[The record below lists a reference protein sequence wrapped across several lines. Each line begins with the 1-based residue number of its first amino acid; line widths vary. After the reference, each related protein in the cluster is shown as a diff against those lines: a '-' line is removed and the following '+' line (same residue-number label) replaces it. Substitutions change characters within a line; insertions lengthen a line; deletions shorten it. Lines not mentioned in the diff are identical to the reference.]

1 MYSVDLSHYNTP
13 ILLDIYGR
21 EHIFNKD
28 NQIIRINEIGYFTK
42 DELKNMTKEELI
54 AEYERLNDKYVIA
67 EVVKKGLQEE
77 VDRLYEV
84 KLDLETQLM
93 ENGWAEYV
101 DDKLIT
107 IKSEVNETLDKIYA
121 AILRGEDPKDTIMQL
136 KQELE
141 ERYD

>member
-1 MYSVDLSHYNTP
+1 M
-13 ILLDIYGR
+13 I
-21 EHIFNKD
+21 
-28 NQIIRINEIGYFTK
+28 K

-121 AILRGEDPKDTIMQL
+121 TILRGEDPKDTIMQL

>member
-1 MYSVDLSHYNTP
+1 M
-13 ILLDIYGR
+13 I
-21 EHIFNKD
+21 
-28 NQIIRINEIGYFTK
+28 K

-84 KLDLETQLM
+84 KLDRETQLV

-101 DDKLIT
+101 DDKRIT

-121 AILRGEDPKDTIMQL
+121 AILRGEGPKDTIMQL

>member
-1 MYSVDLSHYNTP
+1 M
-13 ILLDIYGR
+13 I
-21 EHIFNKD
+21 
-28 NQIIRINEIGYFTK
+28 K

-84 KLDLETQLM
+84 KFDLE
-93 ENGWAEYV
+93 N
-101 DDKLIT
+101 T
-107 IKSEVNETLDKIYA
+107 II
-121 AILRGEDPKDTIMQL
+121 QL

>member
-1 MYSVDLSHYNTP
+1 M
-13 ILLDIYGR
+13 I
-21 EHIFNKD
+21 
-28 NQIIRINEIGYFTK
+28 K

-77 VDRLYEV
+77 IDRLYEV
-84 KLDLETQLM
+84 KLDLENT
-93 ENGWAEYV
+93 
-101 DDKLIT
+101 IT
-107 IKSEVNETLDKIYA
+107 
-121 AILRGEDPKDTIMQL
+121 QL